1 MLGGGN
7 GASWRT
13 VGNSDNYTIT
23 VESLNG
29 EIIDNLRLEVY
40 FPNKWTG
47 YSISSTSGTVSG
59 DVASYQDLVVTNINA
74 TSVTLSRAGEGDA
87 SGSVSFSTIIVNDG
101 ISPEPIDVTCEE
113 WEIEDWGDDGELYLY
128 NKDTTLAFYFDLY
141 YGEDAEDLILGKE
154 YTVADVYV
162 SEATGE
168 QYAGVY
174 HDGEWYYGIKTLS
187 LTKTIDEKGLVHFVG
202 SLVDSLDAAYT
213 FHYDEEEP
221 TGVKDI
227 EGNNAQIFG
236 GNQRIVINN
245 AANATVAIY
254 DVMGR
259 TVVKEQR
266 INTNNAV
273 FAMPQRGMYIVRMGK
288 AAKKVWVR

>member
-1 MLGGGN
+1 M
-7 GASWRT
+7 
-13 VGNSDNYTIT
+13 
-23 VESLNG
+23 
-29 EIIDNLRLEVY
+29 
-40 FPNKWTG
+40 
-47 YSISSTSGTVSG
+47 
-59 DVASYQDLVVTNINA
+59 
-74 TSVTLSRAGEGDA
+74 
-87 SGSVSFSTIIVNDG
+87 
-101 ISPEPIDVTCEE
+101 
-113 WEIEDWGDDGELYLY
+113 
-128 NKDTTLAFYFDLY
+128 
-141 YGEDAEDLILGKE
+141 GKE

-236 GNQRIVINN
+236 GTN
-245 AANATVAIY
+245 ASLSTT
-254 DVMGR
+254 R
-259 TVVKEQR
+259 
-266 INTNNAV
+266 V

-288 AAKKVWVR
+288 AAKKVFVK